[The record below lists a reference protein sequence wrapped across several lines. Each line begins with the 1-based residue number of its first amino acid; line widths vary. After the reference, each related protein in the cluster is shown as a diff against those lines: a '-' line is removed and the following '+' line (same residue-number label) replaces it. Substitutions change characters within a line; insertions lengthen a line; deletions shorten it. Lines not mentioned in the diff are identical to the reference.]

1 MMNKAFMVPLLILAM
16 SVQGCGSSVLIKQE
30 TTSTVSAGK
39 NAISEINK
47 FNAYVFD
54 TQNKLAASLIA
65 RYPSCKFGDSIV
77 IRTSYSS
84 DSQKKLCLSDTEIR
98 SWQSTPPNIRDSI
111 GKKIELTPLERSS
124 LKSSMDI
131 LEAFSKYL
139 DAMAKHTIAP
149 ETPISGTL
157 EGVISDLHAINAKVK
172 FLPDAVSSK
181 SAQSAAV
188 TSFIKYLE
196 DLKGQHSDANQ
207 IKNTIASKGEEQENN
222 LLAIA
227 NDSDKIYATYVA
239 SMSATLTTTLGDY
252 YNKNIAS
259 KEFETL
265 EKRQA
270 FLTEIF
276 KQKQLENQI
285 QTTPSP
291 GGTAIREFV
300 AAHKKLR
307 NAISGNYSEEQR
319 AFIVDE
325 NIKELRSGLQ
335 GLAGLIQFAISAGI

>member
-1 MMNKAFMVPLLILAM
+1 MNRVLIAPLLLVAI

-47 FNAYVFD
+47 FNTYVFD
-54 TQNKLAASLIA
+54 TQNQLAASLIA
-65 RYPSCKFGDSIV
+65 RYPSCKYGDSIV
-77 IRTSYSS
+77 IRRSYSS
-84 DSQKKLCLSDTEIR
+84 DPQKKLCLSDAEIKNWN
-98 SWQSTPPNIRDSI
+98 SAPPNIKDSI
-111 GKKIELTPLERSS
+111 GKKVELTPLEKSS
-124 LKSSMDI
+124 LKSAMDI

-139 DAMAKHTIAP
+139 DAIAKHTISP
-149 ETPISGTL
+149 ETPIAGAL
-157 EGVISDLHAINAKVK
+157 EGVISDMNAINQKVK
-172 FLPDAVSSK
+172 FLPDTISSK
-181 SAQSAAV
+181 SAQSDAI
-188 TSFIKYLE
+188 TDFIKYLE
-196 DLKGQHSDANQ
+196 NLKGHHDDASQ
-207 IKNTIASKGEEQENN
+207 IEKIISSQGEAQENN

-227 NDSDKIYATYVA
+227 SDSDKIYATYVA

-252 YNKNIAS
+252 YNRNIAS

-270 FLTEIF
+270 FLTSIF

-285 QTTPSP
+285 QTSPSP

-307 NAISGNYSEEQR
+307 NAISGTYSEEQR

-335 GLAGLIQFAISAGI
+335 GLASLVQFAISAGI